1 MDVKQFLGKY
11 VEACKGY
18 GLAPHSSVLTAF
30 AKMSSKEP
38 QVLELCLDHIADVDV
53 APVVDILQLVQQSE
67 LAAVDVI
74 NNNTASSLQWQ
85 LLIQLLHAAG
95 PKLRIADLRD
105 VALDREALRVLFQG
119 GLHCQILNLS
129 FSRIRKFIMV
139 GQFPWLH
146 TLNLDDSYS
155 ITSLPD
161 GCFRAMPKLASL
173 SMCGTGISNLWT
185 TSAALFKLP
194 SLSEL
199 RFQRCLCCQ
208 GTGPCT
214 AMTARTLSDASG
226 LREGNTD
233 QSEGMPMETTRAS
246 TSQVPLDIL
255 AFDVNTMHR
264 LLDPHEDRDRA
275 VAEISNEDFAASSSF
290 VMTETASLV
299 HEVNERASFRL
310 HSASGEGAS
319 DRGTGSSGDEGEEQC
334 TLTAAHTALSLGLT
348 GTRHVSPICY
358 ENHYR
363 EFMIATLPGLQVL
376 DNVAVTY
383 CERERARSVCKEH
396 FELVAN
402 NRREPENVIQ
412 VLKRRETGGWGVG
425 ATSESSKLGFVDHE
439 HSSAAFTRSLC
450 SAKMA
455 SCSWPATT
463 AICKLKRSTLDL
475 SHRCRPRQFEYH
487 PTEASYMV
495 FGTLHGEV
503 VVVNHESDKVVGYV
517 QSIGAPH
524 SILGLCWLNKDPNK
538 LIAGSDNGSLQLY
551 DVNHMR
557 ASMVTAVG
565 RRGGLSNTTRYESA
579 GYWGQQ
585 SGGSVSSHVNRS
597 PTIHTYDDFEQ
608 LTSVHINSTDDYF
621 LASGYAKHVGLYD
634 LRTGTQ
640 LQIFPDLHQE
650 HINVVKFA
658 HHSPYL
664 FATSSF
670 DKDIKMWDIRQKVTT
685 PIYTAHSTRGNVMVC
700 FSHDDHYLLSSA
712 VDNEVRQHLAVDGRL
727 HLKFDIAP
735 TRSIQNYTRSYY
747 LNNRDYI
754 ITGSCEENIVRVC
767 CAQTGRRLRDLSLEG
782 RGLKNSLY
790 VQSLRGDPF
799 KDFHFCVLVAY
810 NHPHS
815 KSEIVKVNL
824 LTSSSERKGHGLE
837 HQHASLTGMGG

>member
-1 MDVKQFLGKY
+1 MDVKQLLGKY

-264 LLDPHEDRDRA
+264 LLDPHEDRGRA

-334 TLTAAHTALSLGLT
+334 TLTAVHTALSLGLT

-383 CERERARSVCKEH
+383 SERERARSVCKEH

-585 SGGSVSSHVNRS
+585 SGGSVSSRVNRS

-824 LTSSSERKGHGLE
+824 LTSSGERKGHGLE

>member
-1 MDVKQFLGKY
+1 M
-11 VEACKGY
+11 
-18 GLAPHSSVLTAF
+18 HSNDSKDTIRCFRLTRGQHRSGIMAVPALNSVLW
-30 AKMSSKEP
+30 
-38 QVLELCLDHIADVDV
+38 ELILFFCCPSFRNLTCSCWQASAEQKSQRQW
-53 APVVDILQLVQQSE
+53 AP
-67 LAAVDVI
+67 
-74 NNNTASSLQWQ
+74 
-85 LLIQLLHAAG
+85 
-95 PKLRIADLRD
+95 P
-105 VALDREALRVLFQG
+105 
-119 GLHCQILNLS
+119 
-129 FSRIRKFIMV
+129 
-139 GQFPWLH
+139 P
-146 TLNLDDSYS
+146 
-155 ITSLPD
+155 
-161 GCFRAMPKLASL
+161 
-173 SMCGTGISNLWT
+173 
-185 TSAALFKLP
+185 
-194 SLSEL
+194 
-199 RFQRCLCCQ
+199 
-208 GTGPCT
+208 
-214 AMTARTLSDASG
+214 
-226 LREGNTD
+226 LREGNGYGSSDTEYPYSGSD
-233 QSEGMPMETTRAS
+233 DDVSDGPYSDDNSDDIQPSARSSGESSGESEVDQVEVSEGQQAMDITIEDSRDCASETAVRPQSEGMPMETTRAS

-264 LLDPHEDRDRA
+264 LLDPHEDRGRA

-334 TLTAAHTALSLGLT
+334 TLTAAHTALSLGIT

-585 SGGSVSSHVNRS
+585 SGGSVSSRVNRS

-824 LTSSSERKGHGLE
+824 LTSSGERKGHGLE